1 MMLNEIWYILFIVI
15 VGGYLILDGF
25 DMGVGILHLVVART
39 DGERRALLNSIGP
52 VWDGNEVWLILGG
65 GVLFAIF
72 PFAYASL
79 FSGLYLAFML
89 VLVVLIFRAVTLE
102 FRSQQTSQRWRTVW
116 DWSFSL
122 SSLLLALLLGVAFG
136 AVVSGLP
143 LGADGEIETNLIALL
158 TPFNLLVGV
167 TTVAMFAMH
176 GAIYLI
182 MKTGEEL
189 QQRIRSYL
197 PYLMGAFVVLNTLVV
212 IWAVVQ
218 GLPFTDRYLEQYW
231 PVIFPAAALGAMVAV
246 WYFVRQARYFQA
258 FMASSLMILLLLV
271 AGGVGMH
278 PNLLISTID
287 QAYNLTIF
295 NAASE
300 EQTLVV
306 ALIIALIGMPFVLLY
321 TAGVY
326 YIFRGKVSVDNTSY

>member
-1 MMLNEIWYILFIVI
+1 MILNELWFILFIVI

-25 DMGVGILHLVVART
+25 DMGVGILHLVAARS
-39 DGERRALLNSIGP
+39 DGERRAFLNSIGP

-102 FRSQQTSQRWRTVW
+102 FRSLQPSPRWRTVW

-122 SSLLLALLLGVAFG
+122 SSIVLALLLGVAFG
-136 AVVSGLP
+136 AVISGVP
-143 LGADGEIETNLIALL
+143 LGADGEISTNLIELL

-167 TTVAMFAMH
+167 ATVAMFAMH

-182 MKTGEEL
+182 MKTGDEL
-189 QQRIRSYL
+189 QARIKGYL
-197 PYLMGAFVVLNTLVV
+197 PYVMIGFVVLNTLLVV
-212 IWAVVQ
+212 FAVAQ
-218 GLPFTDRYLEQYW
+218 GLPFTDRYLEQIW
-231 PVIFPAAALGAMVAV
+231 PIIFPAAALGAMVAV
-246 WYFVRQARYFQA
+246 WYFVQQARYFHA
-258 FMASSLMILLLLV
+258 FIASSAMILLLLV
-271 AGGVGMH
+271 AGGIGMH
-278 PNLLISTID
+278 PNLLISSID

-300 EQTLVV
+300 EPTLVV

-326 YIFRGKVSVDNTSY
+326 YIFRGKVTVDSTSY

>member
-1 MMLNEIWYILFIVI
+1 MILNEIWFILFIVI

-25 DMGVGILHLVVART
+25 DMGVGILHLVAARNDT
-39 DGERRALLNSIGP
+39 ERRTLLNSIGP

-79 FSGLYLAFML
+79 FSGLYVAFML

-102 FRSQQTSQRWRTVW
+102 FRSQREGRTWRTSW
-116 DWSFSL
+116 DWAFSL
-122 SSLLLALLLGVAFG
+122 SSLVLALLLGVAFG

-143 LGADGEIETNLIALL
+143 LGPDQEIRTDLFELL
-158 TPFNLLVGV
+158 TPFALLVGLA
-167 TTVAMFAMH
+167 TVAMFAMH

-182 MKTGEEL
+182 MKTDGDL
-189 QQRIRSYL
+189 QERCKRYL
-197 PYLMGAFVVLNTLVV
+197 IYLMGGFFVLNTIVV
-212 IWAVVQ
+212 IAAVV
-218 GLPFTDRYLEQYW
+218 LDMPFTDRYLEQIW
-231 PVIFPAAALGAMVAV
+231 PIIFPAAALVAMGGV
-246 WYFVRQARYFQA
+246 WWFVQQARYFYA
-258 FMASSLMILLLLV
+258 FMSSSLMIFLLLV
-271 AGGVGMH
+271 AGGIGMH
-278 PNLLISTID
+278 PNLLISSID
-287 QAYNLTIF
+287 RAYDLTIF

-300 EQTLVV
+300 EPTLIV

-326 YIFRGKVSVDNTSY
+326 YIFRGKVRVDPTSY

>member
-1 MMLNEIWYILFIVI
+1 MMLNEIWFMLFIVI

-25 DMGVGILHLVVART
+25 DMGVGILHLVAART

-102 FRSQQTSQRWRTVW
+102 FRSQRTSPRWRTAW

-136 AVVSGLP
+136 AVISGVP
-143 LGADGEIETNLIALL
+143 LGADQEIRTNLLELL

-167 TTVAMFAMH
+167 ATVAMFAMH

-182 MKTGEEL
+182 MKTEDEL
-189 QQRIRSYL
+189 QARIKGFL
-197 PYLMGAFVVLNTLVV
+197 PYLMGAFVVLNTLLV
-212 IWAVVQ
+212 IFSV
-218 GLPFTDRYLEQYW
+218 GLSLPFTDRYLDELW
-231 PVIFPAAALGAMVAV
+231 PVIFPAAALVAMAAV
-246 WYFVRQARYFQA
+246 WYFVQQARYFFA
-258 FMASSLMILLLLV
+258 FVASSLMILLLLI
-271 AGGVGMH
+271 AGGIGMH

-287 QAYNLTIF
+287 QANNLTIF

-300 EQTLVV
+300 EPTLIV

-326 YIFRGKVSVDNTSY
+326 YIFRGKVTVDSTSY